1 MTENNNYEF
10 WIKYFKANE
19 VERLNILKSLPI
31 FTGMKDNA
39 WLGTISPTL
48 LNSYIED
55 IIESYEAYIS
65 GY

>member
-1 MTENNNYEF
+1 MNNDN
-10 WIKYFKANE
+10 
-19 VERLNILKSLPI
+19 ERLNILKSLPI

-55 IIESYEAYIS
+55 IIECYESYITEY
-65 GY
+65 YK